1 MSTEQS
7 EKREQLLRSLSRGI
21 AYTAPLMI
29 AVAGYAAVHSI
40 VGDAVSERGYLMSAV
55 GEGEGE
61 AEGEAR
67 AEAEAA
73 GEAEG
78 EAEGSY

>member
-1 MSTEQS
+1 MPNDKSDN
-7 EKREQLLRSLSRGI
+7 REQLLRTLSRSI

-40 VGDAVSERGYLMSAV
+40 AGDAVSDRGYLMSAV

-61 AEGEAR
+61 AR
-67 AEAEAA
+67 AE

-78 EAEGSY
+78 EAEGY